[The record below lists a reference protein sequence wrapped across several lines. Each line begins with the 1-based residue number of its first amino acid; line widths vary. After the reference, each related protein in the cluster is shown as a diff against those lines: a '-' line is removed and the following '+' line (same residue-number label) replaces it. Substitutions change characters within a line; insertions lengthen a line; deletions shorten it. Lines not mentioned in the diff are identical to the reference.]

1 MGNSLYDEYSVE
13 GRISSL
19 RSDVDIL
26 QMQMAKKVELD
37 TLKSIIATLRKE
49 IDELKEQ
56 ILG

>member
-1 MGNSLYDEYSVE
+1 MGNSLYNEYSVE

-19 RSDVDIL
+19 RSDVDLL

>member
-1 MGNSLYDEYSVE
+1 MSNSEYDSYSVE
-13 GRISSL
+13 RRLSSL

>member
-13 GRISSL
+13 RRISSL

>member
-1 MGNSLYDEYSVE
+1 MGNSLYDDYSVE

>member
-1 MGNSLYDEYSVE
+1 MGNSLYDEYSIE
-13 GRISSL
+13 GRLSSL